1 MKSEPFSVSKKR
13 VLSSL
18 GDKGDNVKA
27 TKMTTSVRFT
37 SIVRRGDAD
46 SLGLEPAPSITDWV
60 EIAEGLKGLD
70 PVDLDTLLKGT
81 HKISGSY
88 RGWTMWLYPNVR
100 FYRNEPTSS
109 GINGYAGFPILGT
122 KEAVTLR
129 MDDQVYDA
137 EVEFV

>member
-1 MKSEPFSVSKKR
+1 
-13 VLSSL
+13 
-18 GDKGDNVKA
+18 
-27 TKMTTSVRFT
+27 MTTSVRFT
-37 SIVRRGDAD
+37 SVVRRGDGD
-46 SLGLEPAPSITDWV
+46 PCGLEPAPSITDWV
-60 EIAEGLKGLD
+60 EIAEGLKGLE